1 MLSRLMTLKEQ
12 ALIAAFAAALVL
24 GAGTALYL
32 RAQPPPTVSVTPAS
46 PVELNPPASAVDS
59 ASAAQAV
66 PAKRLVVPEVEL
78 VATERAQQMPPP
90 MTTTP
95 MASEPAPPPIE
106 PPNTAVAVAGA
117 VRRPGLYRLKADA
130 RIQDLLDAAG
140 GIEERADTSSL
151 NLSARLIDGTTL
163 TVPESADV
171 VIEGK
176 SIRAR
181 GATRVYNPP
190 QYTLAGSGAAPA
202 FESPAPVET
211 PAASPDTAPVAPA
224 AETKI
229 DLNYAT
235 QQELETLPGIGPAL
249 AQRIIAQRPFARVED
264 LTLVTGIAEKRY
276 DALAG
281 LVTVSP

>member
-12 ALIAAFAAALVL
+12 ALIAAFAVALVL

-32 RAQPPPTVSVTPAS
+32 RTQPTPAVSITPAS
-46 PVELNPPASAVDS
+46 PAETNPTASEVDS

-66 PAKRLVVPEVEL
+66 PAKRLFVPEVEPIP
-78 VATERAQQMPPP
+78 AQSSQQLPPP
-90 MTTTP
+90 ITTP

-106 PPNTAVAVAGA
+106 PPDTAVAVAGA

-130 RIQDLLDAAG
+130 RVQDLIDAAG
-140 GIEERADTSSL
+140 GSAERADTSSL

-171 VIEGK
+171 LIEGK

-190 QYTLAGSGAAPA
+190 QYTLEGSGAAPA
-202 FESPAPVET
+202 FESPAPMEA
-211 PAASPDTAPVAPA
+211 PAAPPATAPVAPA

-229 DLNYAT
+229 DLNYAS